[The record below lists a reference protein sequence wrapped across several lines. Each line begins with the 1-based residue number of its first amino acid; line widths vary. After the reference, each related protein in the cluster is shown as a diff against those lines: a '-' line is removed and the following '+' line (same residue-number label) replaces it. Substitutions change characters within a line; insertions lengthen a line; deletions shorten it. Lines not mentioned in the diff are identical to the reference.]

1 MSIDPG
7 LCGVLE
13 KFKSEL
19 HNWIICACACVCDCV
34 LCIVCCMCVHVC
46 CILFVLL
53 PGLTKVEMA
62 ALGSGATSED
72 VDMAQAMH
80 FLFVI
85 INVCVCMCGGY
96 EAKAL
101 EAAMVAPQAEDLDSA
116 ELKCAKCGQEDVIYD
131 AQSSMVIC
139 RVCDKDCE

>member
-7 LCGVLE
+7 GCGVLE

-85 INVCVCMCGGY
+85 INVCVCACVVDMRP
-96 EAKAL
+96 KL
-101 EAAMVAPQAEDLDSA
+101 WKQLWWR
-116 ELKCAKCGQEDVIYD
+116 LKLKTLILQN
-131 AQSSMVIC
+131 
-139 RVCDKDCE
+139 